1 MPDSHPP
8 RGSAPHDWRDALSA
22 LPLETPPED
31 GWARLS
37 SRLPTPSPTSTSHG
51 VGRNTRMRR
60 LGWLASAA
68 VLAVAVTVPLQRLH
82 DADPAT
88 VPPDSRPDQSSAI
101 ASLDP
106 AASIQPAT
114 NPSQPAP
121 PDGAVAT
128 NPAPGTSTASAGEAD
143 ASGTPGVMPASPRA
157 RESDPPPVTQASPA
171 SNGARTTAALDPD
184 DVGDSDLERLHAE
197 SARLEA
203 LVALAR
209 DNDVG
214 NAAAMVLATG
224 LDDRLGAID
233 AALSQ
238 SPLTPTERN
247 RLWRTRVDT
256 LRELA
261 GVETTQRWLATQGQP
276 FDSGLVLV
284 N

>member
-1 MPDSHPP
+1 MPDSRTP
-8 RGSAPHDWRDALSA
+8 RGSDPHDWRDALSA

-37 SRLPTPSPTSTSHG
+37 SRLPTASPTSTGHG

-82 DADPAT
+82 DADHAT
-88 VPPDSRPDQSSAI
+88 VSDSRPDSSGAI
-101 ASLDP
+101 ATG
-106 AASIQPAT
+106 AIT
-114 NPSQPAP
+114 N
-121 PDGAVAT
+121 D
-128 NPAPGTSTASAGEAD
+128 PAPGTSAASAGSDPDMPMPPGKAD
-143 ASGTPGVMPASPRA
+143 AIATPVGVSASPHA
-157 RESDPPPVTQASPA
+157 RESDPPPVTQAPPA
-171 SNGARTTAALDPD
+171 SNGIRSTAALDPD
-184 DVGDSDLERLHAE
+184 GNGSESDLERLHAE

-261 GVETTQRWLATQGQP
+261 GVETTQRWLAAQGQP